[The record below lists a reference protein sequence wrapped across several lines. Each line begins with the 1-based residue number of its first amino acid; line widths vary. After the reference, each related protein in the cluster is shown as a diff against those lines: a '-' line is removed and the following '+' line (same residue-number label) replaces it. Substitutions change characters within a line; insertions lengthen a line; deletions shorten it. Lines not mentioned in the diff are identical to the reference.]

1 MSGSRST
8 ARFLAIQ
15 AIYQWQMAGQNI
27 DEIIDHLYNSNEKRE
42 VDYNYFRQLVVG
54 VSNDF
59 LLLDKTIKLYIDRA
73 IESIDPVERAI
84 LRLGVYELTS
94 QTEVPYKV
102 VINEAIEMAKIFGA
116 DQGHK
121 FVNGV
126 LDKFVK
132 SMSLPGKSTVNEII

>member
-1 MSGSRST
+1 M
-8 ARFLAIQ
+8 
-15 AIYQWQMAGQNI
+15 
-27 DEIIDHLYNSNEKRE
+27 
-42 VDYNYFRQLVVG
+42 VG